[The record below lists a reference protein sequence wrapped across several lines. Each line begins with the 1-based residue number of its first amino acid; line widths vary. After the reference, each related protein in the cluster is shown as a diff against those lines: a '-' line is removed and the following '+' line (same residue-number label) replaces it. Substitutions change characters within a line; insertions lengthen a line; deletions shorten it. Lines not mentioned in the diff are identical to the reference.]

1 MQNLEQAIRERAYH
15 LWVADGCRDG
25 AADAY
30 WLSAQRELLTA
41 SVSGSGTEA
50 SAASP
55 VADPVAKKAPAKA
68 KAAKAKVAKAEIAKV
83 PAPAKSKRRAA

>member
-30 WLSAQRELLTA
+30 WLSAQRELLNA
-41 SVSGSGTEA
+41 SLSMSKVEA
-50 SAASP
+50 SSAVVEPAAE
-55 VADPVAKKAPAKA
+55 KQTAPAKA
-68 KAAKAKVAKAEIAKV
+68 KAVKAA
-83 PAPAKSKRRAA
+83 APAKAKRRAA